1 MPNTKTSANLVNKSD
16 IKNALHLKGAFGS
29 LAASVLMSV
38 TGLNKIN
45 RIYPAI
51 APYKGKDFT
60 RITMEKFGISTDI
73 VEDELKNIPTEGP
86 FIIVSNHPF
95 GGWDGIALYDTVA
108 GIRPDF
114 KILTNFI
121 LSLIPNL
128 KDCFLAVNPFSDN
141 KRLYNSFKGIKD
153 GMTHLASGNCLG
165 IFPAGEVSTYYGKKY
180 TSDKPWDGCIIKLIK
195 NGHCPVIPVYIDGHN
210 SRWFHFVGKIHPTL
224 RTINLANELLKRRN
238 STVTLRIGKP
248 IPAGEIAKYEDL
260 SELGSYLRNRV
271 YALEATTPE
280 NLPEFKVATAQIPI
294 IPPVPQEAMEREIEK
309 LTPLFE
315 VTKYQCFLT
324 DTNCIPALMR
334 EIGRRR
340 EESFREV
347 GEGTGKEIDVD
358 KYDEYYKHLIL
369 WDKDAKKL
377 VGAYRLG
384 IGKDIMA
391 KYGIEGFYTQTLFEY
406 SKDFIPKLSQSIEL
420 GRSFLSIEYK
430 KEALPLMLLIKGLLY
445 TVIKYNDT
453 KYLFGPASISSWFP
467 EYYRSLLVYSLK
479 DFVLPENIGLTS
491 PRTPF
496 HYNALRTDM
505 DVLLKGKTDNI
516 DFLDKYLQRIS
527 NGHCRIP
534 TLIKKYIKLNAQIL
548 SFNVDKE
555 FNYCVDGMILLDID
569 RVPRSEVELLT
580 KGSDNPEL
588 LLERFK
594 A

>member
-1 MPNTKTSANLVNKSD
+1 MPSTKTTANLVNKSD
-16 IKNALHLKGAFGS
+16 IKNALHLKGAVGS
-29 LAASVLMSV
+29 FAASCLMSV
-38 TGLNKIN
+38 TGINKIN
-45 RIYPAI
+45 KIYPTI
-51 APYKGKDFT
+51 ASYKGTDFT
-60 RITMEKFGISTDI
+60 RITMNTFGISTDI
-73 VEDELKNIPTEGP
+73 VEDDLKNIPAEGP

-95 GGWDGIALYDTVA
+95 GGWDGLTIYDTIA
-108 GIRPDF
+108 RIRPDF

-128 KDCFLAVNPFSDN
+128 KDSFLAVNPFSEN
-141 KRLYNSFKGIKD
+141 KGLYNSFKGIKN
-153 GMTHLASGNCLG
+153 GIEHLASGNCLG

-180 TSDKPWDGCIIKLIK
+180 TSDKPWDGGIIKLIK
-195 NGHCPVIPVYIDGHN
+195 NGNCPVIPLYVDGQN
-210 SRWFHFVGKIHPTL
+210 SEWFHFLGRIHPSL
-224 RTINLANELLKRRN
+224 RTINLANELLKRKG
-238 STVTLRIGKP
+238 STVSIRIGKP
-248 IPAGEIAKYEDL
+248 IPAGEIAKYESL

-271 YALEATTPE
+271 YALEATTPRHM
-280 NLPEFKVATAQIPI
+280 PVFHVATNQTPI
-294 IPPVPQEAMEREIEK
+294 IPPVPQDAMNREIEK

-315 VTKYQCFLT
+315 VTKYQCFLA
-324 DTNCIPALMR
+324 DTNAIPALMR
-334 EIGRRR
+334 EIGRKR

-369 WDKDAKKL
+369 WDKESEKL

-384 IGKDIMA
+384 IGKDIMD
-391 KYGIEGFYTQTLFEY
+391 KYGIEGFYTHTLFSF
-406 SKDFIPKLSQSIEL
+406 SKEFENKLTHSIEL

-479 DFVLPENIGLTS
+479 DFIEPENIGLTA

-496 HYNALRTDM
+496 KYNHLRTDM
-505 DVLLKGKTDNI
+505 DVLLKGKTGNI

-527 NGHCRIP
+527 NGQCRIP

-569 RVPRSEVELLT
+569 RVPRSEVLLLT
-580 KGSDNPEL
+580 KGSDNPEQ